1 VSSVTWHPTTNKFV
15 RLLAPI
21 VIAVVLGP
29 LIAGLAVSLFEVA
42 PTISDV
48 LSGAGS
54 SPFADLP
61 GLIVLYIMFAYIVGS
76 VIALLAGI
84 LVSIWMI
91 WRPPSAIVV
100 TAAAAIATAAYLG
113 VGALGV
119 LGPVEQT
126 NARMNFLFTLVFAV
140 IAANGCWLLTRRF
153 ARTT

>member
-1 VSSVTWHPTTNKFV
+1 MTNKIV
-15 RLLAPI
+15 RLLMPI

-29 LIAGLAVSLFEVA
+29 LVAGLAVCLFA
-42 PTISDV
+42 LANITTAFGGPGW
-48 LSGAGS
+48 LSI
-54 SPFADLP
+54 ADLQ
-61 GLIVLYIMFAYIVGS
+61 GLFVSYIMFAYIVGS

-126 NARMNFLFTLVFAV
+126 NARMNFLFTSVFAV